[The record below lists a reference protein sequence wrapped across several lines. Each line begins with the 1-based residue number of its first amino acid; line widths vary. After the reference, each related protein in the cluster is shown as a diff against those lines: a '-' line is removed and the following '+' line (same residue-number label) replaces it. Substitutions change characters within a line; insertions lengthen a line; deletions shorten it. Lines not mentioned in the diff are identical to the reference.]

1 MKLKRKILAVLGAM
15 GLVAFCGTP
24 ITLLYL
30 GDLARIESLAL
41 QTKAGQATLE
51 RINGLVY
58 AVVMDA
64 RGIYMSATKE
74 KAKPFGDG
82 MLRNLNVLGQFAQKL
97 SEQALDIEAK
107 SVTEARQHVDSFIAF
122 RTEMVRLSQEESPAA
137 ARVQG
142 DNDANRN
149 NRMALNDSLKGLSD
163 RYEKHALENVLQAEH
178 LRAQIVKIVLLLGG
192 LPVVATIL
200 GVVVVITGFTRP
212 IDRIKVS
219 IMALASGDTQ
229 HRIFGVNRTDEIGEI
244 AGALQIFK
252 SNLQETEQLRLQA
265 EDERKRGETAR
276 RQAQEEA
283 IRDERSIVTNSI
295 GLGLAKLAAKDLTFR
310 LSANIPEA
318 YRKLEGDFNRAIAQI
333 EEAILGVV
341 ECADGIRIGSKE
353 ISTASD
359 DLARR
364 TEQQAASLEELA
376 ATLDLI
382 TGTVKRAADSTG
394 RAREVVG
401 MARSGAEASSEVV
414 RKAVEAM
421 GGIEKSSQQIS
432 QIIGVIDEIA
442 FQTNL
447 LALNAGVEAARAG
460 DAGRGFAVVASEVR
474 ALAQR
479 SAAAAKE
486 IKVLISTSSDQVEQG
501 VQLVAETGKSLELI
515 VAKVAEINGVVGD
528 IAAGATEQA
537 TGLQEVNAVV
547 NQMDKATQQ
556 NAAMV
561 EQSTAASKSLHE
573 RGGPFGRS
581 DRAVPDREALP
592 VRADPTCGIAGP
604 DAVQPMILATPGN
617 GGRRGLPI
625 EQELRCA
632 SPGPVHD
639 EIARSADCL

>member
-1 MKLKRKILAVLGAM
+1 
-15 GLVAFCGTP
+15 
-24 ITLLYL
+24 
-30 GDLARIESLAL
+30 
-41 QTKAGQATLE
+41 
-51 RINGLVY
+51 
-58 AVVMDA
+58 
-64 RGIYMSATKE
+64 
-74 KAKPFGDG
+74 
-82 MLRNLNVLGQFAQKL
+82 
-97 SEQALDIEAK
+97 
-107 SVTEARQHVDSFIAF
+107 
-122 RTEMVRLSQEESPAA
+122 
-137 ARVQG
+137 
-142 DNDANRN
+142 
-149 NRMALNDSLKGLSD
+149 
-163 RYEKHALENVLQAEH
+163 

-192 LPVVATIL
+192 LPVVATIF

-212 IDRIKVS
+212 IDRIKAS
-219 IMALASGDTQ
+219 IMALASGDAQ
-229 HRIFGVNRTDEIGEI
+229 HRIFGVDRTDEIGEI

-265 EDERKRGETAR
+265 EDERKRGEAAR

-364 TEQQAASLEELA
+364 TEQQAASLEESA

-561 EQSTAASKSLHE
+561 EQSTAASKSLHGEADRLGDLIGQFRIGKLSQSE
-573 RGGPFGRS
+573 RIR
-581 DRAVPDREALP
+581 
-592 VRADPTCGIAGP
+592 
-604 DAVQPMILATPGN
+604 LA
-617 GGRRGLPI
+617 
-625 EQELRCA
+625 A
-632 SPGPVHD
+632 
-639 EIARSADCL
+639 